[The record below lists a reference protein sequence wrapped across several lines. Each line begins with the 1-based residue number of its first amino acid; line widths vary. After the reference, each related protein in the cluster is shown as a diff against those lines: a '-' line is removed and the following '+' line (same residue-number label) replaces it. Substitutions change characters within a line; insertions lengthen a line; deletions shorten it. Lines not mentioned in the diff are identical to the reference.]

1 MKYLNFDENNMT
13 VDDKIGWVD
22 FQRCASFDMLAVLI
36 ESLRLKKDNFGPNR
50 HACEPVKILIFKS
63 KKFKVPFQKY
73 AELLEFMHLVYKQ
86 IPILLS

>member
-36 ESLRLKKDNFGPNR
+36 DSLRLKKTTLDQIDTLVNPLKFLFSKVKSLKFHSKNLQNR
-50 HACEPVKILIFKS
+50 LNSCI
-63 KKFKVPFQKY
+63 
-73 AELLEFMHLVYKQ
+73 
-86 IPILLS
+86 